1 MRRLWSHLRRK
12 GYESRIRADQTDRT
26 EFEVVLSYTD
36 DLALKAAW
44 SEDVKILCK
53 ALLDYLF
60 PQTGSGN
67 TLRKKEEES
76 RVELREG
83 SPREH
88 PPPCR
93 QYSTHTPWQIQYHS
107 RKPLTRWRN
116 SSAAFCFVQA
126 NFE

>member
-83 SPREH
+83 PRA
-88 PPPCR
+88 PTTL
-93 QYSTHTPWQIQYHS
+93 QTVLYTY
-107 RKPLTRWRN
+107 PLADTI
-116 SSAAFCFVQA
+116 SLA
-126 NFE
+126 